1 MPSDDYAVIG
11 GGGALK
17 LKGAK
22 VSKKKKKRDKTDLE
36 KNVAGDSALVKKTKS
51 PEVEDDKREEDR
63 EEEPLVPAIKTESE
77 RRYEEVRKK
86 RVSPESP
93 LCHVQRLADKCC
105 SLSKWPR
112 PPAPGPNY

>member
-36 KNVAGDSALVKKTKS
+36 KNVTGDGAIVKKTKS
-51 PEVEDDKREEDR
+51 PDAEDSKRDEDQ
-63 EEEPLVPAIKTESE
+63 EEEPLAPAIKTESE

-86 RVSPESP
+86 RVSLKSP
-93 LCHVQRLADKCC
+93 
-105 SLSKWPR
+105 
-112 PPAPGPNY
+112 